1 MSGPS
6 EDQLRRDQ
14 ELTDAIQEASIAE
27 QLARLRVYESEP
39 GMEQTNRERWD
50 AQKRVVAALRMQHK
64 ALRDAIRKAMNERSA
79 P

>member
-39 GMEQTNRERWD
+39 EMEQTNRERWD